1 MLTNIPDQ
9 QCGESFFM
17 DCDTDMDGFIR
28 EDEWSVC
35 LGCPG
40 NNSHERGNNFTTS
53 DHRKLVIIA
62 KIISLI
68 FHSEIQFMNKD

>member
-40 NNSHERGNNFTTS
+40 NNFATS
-53 DHRKLVIIA
+53 DHRKLVIIT
-62 KIISLI
+62 KIISII